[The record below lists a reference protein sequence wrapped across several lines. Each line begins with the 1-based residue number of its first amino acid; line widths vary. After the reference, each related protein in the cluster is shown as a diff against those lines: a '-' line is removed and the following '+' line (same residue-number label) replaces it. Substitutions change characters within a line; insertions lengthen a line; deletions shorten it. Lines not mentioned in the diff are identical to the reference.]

1 MPRRALNTR
10 RNTSPIERPAGPRAP
25 IMSEAELRE
34 AIERM
39 AEDSG
44 KRSLEK
50 AREKIGREM
59 RLALSADKPES

>member
-1 MPRRALNTR
+1 MPRRALNPK

-25 IMSEAELRE
+25 IMSEKELRE
-34 AIERM
+34 AIEQM

-50 AREKIGREM
+50 TREKIGREM
-59 RLALSADKPES
+59 RLALSADKPEN